1 MNVIVLCY
9 VIVVIICYMYIIRK
23 FSFLL
28 SWNVLPKYF
37 NLIGICMDLLLLGWR
52 YDNCHNCQR
61 HRLVTGRFRAF
72 YDQFDVPCK
81 VYQFLLQ
88 FQTGKFAAS
97 LVSKLT
103 LTFTRNYTDETFA
116 GHYARRLGNLQKAGK
131 RVRSSL

>member
-1 MNVIVLCY
+1 MD
-9 VIVVIICYMYIIRK
+9 
-23 FSFLL
+23 FL
-28 SWNVLPKYF
+28 V
-37 NLIGICMDLLLLGWR
+37 LGWR

-72 YDQFDVPCK
+72 YDQFDVPRK

-116 GHYARRLGNLQKAGK
+116 GYYARRLGNLQKDEK

>member
-1 MNVIVLCY
+1 
-9 VIVVIICYMYIIRK
+9 MYIIKK

-28 SWNVLPKYF
+28 SFYRNINF
-37 NLIGICMDLLLLGWR
+37 IGICMDFLVLGWR

-72 YDQFDVPCK
+72 YDQFDVPGK

-88 FQTGKFAAS
+88 FQTGKFAVS

-103 LTFTRNYTDETFA
+103 LTFTRNHTDETFV
-116 GHYARRLGNLQKAGK
+116 GYYARRLGNLQKAEK
-131 RVRSSL
+131 RVRSSLRTIRDRKENYYQFCR